1 MLRLEG
7 FEIVQGTFRLT
18 ADMVLEQGQKYAVI
32 GPSGAGK
39 STLLGALCGFV
50 PLAAG
55 RLFWGDQDITDA
67 APGAR
72 PMTMLFQ
79 DNNLFPHLTVRQNA
93 GLGIRPDMRLSAQ
106 DKAQVAHALE
116 RVGLAD
122 QAGKKPGALSGGQQS
137 RAALAR
143 VLVQARP
150 WLLLDEPFAALGPAL
165 RNEMLDLVQGLVA
178 ETGAGLIMVTHA
190 PEDVRR
196 IADQVIFVGTGPVAS
211 GPVATGPVASGAIGT
226 SRAEAPQPAAELM
239 NNPPPELKAYLG

>member
-1 MLRLEG
+1 MLRLEKV
-7 FEIVQGTFRLT
+7 EITQGEFHLS
-18 ADMVLEQGQKYAVI
+18 ADMSLAQGRKYAVI

-39 STLLGALCGFV
+39 STLLSALCGFV

-55 RLFWGDQDITDA
+55 KLFWNDADITDA
-67 APGAR
+67 DPGAR

-79 DNNLFPHLTVRQNA
+79 DNNLFPHLSVMQNV
-93 GLGIRPDMRLSAQ
+93 GLGIRPDLRLTPDQRSR
-106 DKAQVAHALE
+106 VEEALG

-122 QAGKKPGALSGGQQS
+122 QMHKKPGALSGGQHS

-150 WLLLDEPFAALGPAL
+150 WVLLDEPFAALGPAL
-165 RNEMLDLVQGLVA
+165 RNEMLDLVRQLVE

-196 IADQVIFVGTGPVAS
+196 IADDVIFVGS
-211 GPVATGPVASGAIGT
+211 G
-226 SRAEAPQPAAELM
+226 RAEAPRPAAALM
-239 NNPPPELKAYLG
+239 DNPPPELKAYLG

>member
-7 FEIVQGTFRLT
+7 LEIRQGTFRMG
-18 ADMVLEQGQKYAVI
+18 ADMALEQGRKYAVI

-50 PLAAG
+50 PLAQG
-55 RLFWGDQDITDA
+55 RLFWQGDEITDA
-67 APGAR
+67 DPGER

-79 DNNLFPHLTVRQNA
+79 DNNLFPHLSVKQNI
-93 GLGIRPDMRLSAQ
+93 GLGIRPDLRLSAQ
-106 DKAQVAHALE
+106 DKTRVAQALA
-116 RVGLAD
+116 RVGLSD

-150 WLLLDEPFAALGPAL
+150 WVLLDEPFAALGPAL
-165 RNEMLDLVQGLVA
+165 RNEMLDLVQDLVT
-178 ETGAGLIMVTHA
+178 ETGAGLVMVTHA

-196 IADQVIFVGTGPVAS
+196 IADEVVFVGS
-211 GPVATGPVASGAIGT
+211 G
-226 SRAEAPQPAAELM
+226 RAEAPKPAAELM
-239 NNPPPELKAYLG
+239 DNPPPELRAYLG

>member
-7 FEIVQGTFRLT
+7 FEIAQGAFRMT
-18 ADMVLEQGQKYAVI
+18 ADMVLEQGRKYAVI

-50 PLAAG
+50 PLAQG
-55 RLFWGDQDITDA
+55 QLYWQEREITNVD
-67 APGAR
+67 PGAR

-79 DNNLFPHLTVRQNA
+79 DNNLFPHLSVIQNV
-93 GLGIRPDMRLSAQ
+93 GLGIRPDMRLNAQ
-106 DKAQVAHALE
+106 DQGRVAQALD

-122 QAGKKPGALSGGQQS
+122 QANKKPGALSGGQQS

-143 VLVQARP
+143 VLVQERP
-150 WLLLDEPFAALGPAL
+150 WVLLDEPFAALGPAL
-165 RNEMLDLVQGLVA
+165 RNEMLDLVQDLVA

-196 IADQVIFVGTGPVAS
+196 IADEVVFVGS
-211 GPVATGPVASGAIGT
+211 G
-226 SRAEAPQPAAELM
+226 RAEAPKPAAELLD
-239 NNPPPELKAYLG
+239 NPPPELSAYLG